1 MSREGVI
8 AEIPDTVVGAG
19 DRAEA
24 ADPIRLEKSL
34 RAIPM
39 AISAQARTA
48 LFLISAGAVLFA
60 SAGTFAIAV
69 FWVYLAILAAI
80 VIVSFLMLD
89 PELLHERMRPGGKPL
104 PLGVMLATAVF
115 AMHWV
120 VAGLDVGRF
129 HWSDTIPRSLQVA
142 GFVIFVA
149 ANALAF
155 WAMHV
160 NRFFSSIVRIQSDR
174 GQYVVTAGPYAF
186 VRHPGYAAGVLVVL
200 ASGIALGS
208 WFAAAFVIATNL
220 PFILHRLIV
229 EDRVLRADLAGYADY
244 ARRVR
249 WRLLP
254 GVW

>member
-1 MSREGVI
+1 
-8 AEIPDTVVGAG
+8 
-19 DRAEA
+19 
-24 ADPIRLEKSL
+24 
-34 RAIPM
+34 M

-60 SAGTFAIAV
+60 SAGTFAIAA

-186 VRHPGYAAGVLVVL
+186 VRLQAMRP
-200 ASGIALGS
+200 ASWS
-208 WFAAAFVIATNL
+208 YW
-220 PFILHRLIV
+220 RV
-229 EDRVLRADLAGYADY
+229 ESPSAHGLL
-244 ARRVR
+244 
-249 WRLLP
+249 RLLSSP
-254 GVW
+254 PTCHSSCTV

>member
-1 MSREGVI
+1 M
-8 AEIPDTVVGAG
+8 
-19 DRAEA
+19 
-24 ADPIRLEKSL
+24 PIST
-34 RAIPM
+34 
-39 AISAQARTA
+39 QVRTA
-48 LFLISAGAVLFA
+48 LFLLSAGAVLFA
-60 SAGTFAIAV
+60 SAGTFAIAA

-80 VIVSFLMLD
+80 VIVSFVMLD

-129 HWSDTIPRSLQVA
+129 HWSDTIPRALQI
-142 GFVIFVA
+142 GSFVIFVA

-155 WAMHV
+155 WAMRV

-174 GQYVVTAGPYAF
+174 GQYLVTAGPYAF
-186 VRHPGYAAGVLVVL
+186 VRHPGYAAGFLL
-200 ASGIALGS
+200 IIASGIALSS
-208 WFAAAFVIATNL
+208 WLAAAFVIATNL
-220 PFILHRLIV
+220 PFIMRRLIV
-229 EDRVLRADLAGYADY
+229 EDRVLQAQLPGYADY

-254 GVW
+254 GIW

>member
-1 MSREGVI
+1 M
-8 AEIPDTVVGAG
+8 
-19 DRAEA
+19 
-24 ADPIRLEKSL
+24 PIST
-34 RAIPM
+34 
-39 AISAQARTA
+39 QVRTA
-48 LFLISAGAVLFA
+48 LFLLSAGAVLFA
-60 SAGTFAIAV
+60 SAGTFAIAA

-80 VIVSFLMLD
+80 VIVSFVMLD

-129 HWSDTIPRSLQVA
+129 HWSDTIPRALQI
-142 GFVIFVA
+142 GSFVIFVA

-155 WAMHV
+155 WAMRV

-186 VRHPGYAAGVLVVL
+186 VRHPGYAAGFLL
-200 ASGIALGS
+200 IIASGIALSS
-208 WFAAAFVIATNL
+208 WLAAAFVIATNL
-220 PFILHRLIV
+220 PFIMRRLIV
-229 EDRVLRADLAGYADY
+229 EDRVLQAQLPGYADY

-254 GVW
+254 GIW